1 MFPPN
6 TSTNTH
12 INTNVN
18 TFKTA
23 NQKLANFHGDTNYNS
38 NFNAAFNVNHNNN
51 NGNNQNYFP
60 FNYID
65 NNVFLNSFEKN
76 IGKIKKLL
84 KNTKLNRHK
93 YLKNKCIICLEPLKI
108 TKTLQMNLESKK
120 FLVFFRMKRGMI

>member
-84 KNTKLNRHK
+84 KNTKLNQHK
-93 YLKNKCIICLEPLKI
+93 YLKNKCII
-108 TKTLQMNLESKK
+108 
-120 FLVFFRMKRGMI
+120 